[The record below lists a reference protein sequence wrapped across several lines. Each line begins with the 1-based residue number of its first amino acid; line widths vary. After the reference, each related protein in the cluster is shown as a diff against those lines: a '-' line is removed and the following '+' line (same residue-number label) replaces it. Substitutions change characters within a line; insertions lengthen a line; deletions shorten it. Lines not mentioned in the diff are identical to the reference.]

1 MEKKVLIIEDDLD
14 IANLIQINLKDI
26 DCHSDI
32 AMDGLSGIQYACTNM
47 YDVIILDIMLPQAN
61 GFEVCRRLREN
72 SIHCPILMLTSRADE
87 DDKVNCL
94 NAGADDYITKPF
106 GIRELLARVKA
117 HMRRS
122 NPQKEPSF
130 LNASELFVFGDL
142 KLDLK
147 QHQLTLKKQP
157 IEITSKEFDLL
168 SLFMQN
174 PGRTYTR
181 TDLLNLVWGESFSG
195 FEHTVNSHIN
205 RLRMKIEENP
215 SKPTYILTVWGVGYK
230 FNDQLKN

>member
-1 MEKKVLIIEDDLD
+1 MEKRVLIIEDDLD

-26 DCHSDI
+26 DCVSDL
-32 AMDGLSGIQYACTNM
+32 AMDGLSGLEYARSRA
-47 YDVIILDIMLPQAN
+47 YDLIVLDIMLPKAN
-61 GFEVCRRLREN
+61 GFEVCHRLRESN
-72 SIHCPILMLTSRADE
+72 IHCPIIMLTSRSDE
-87 DDKVNCL
+87 EDKVNCL

-117 HMRRS
+117 NMRRAS
-122 NPQKEPSF
+122 PEKVPSF
-130 LNASELFVFGDL
+130 LNAKDIFVFGDL
-142 KLDLK
+142 KLDIK
-147 QHQLTLKKQP
+147 QHKLSYKNSP
-157 IEITSKEFDLL
+157 VEITSKEFDLL

-181 TDLLNLVWGESFSG
+181 NDLLNIIWGSSFTG
-195 FEHTVNSHIN
+195 YEHTVNSHIN

-230 FNDQLKN
+230 FNDVLS